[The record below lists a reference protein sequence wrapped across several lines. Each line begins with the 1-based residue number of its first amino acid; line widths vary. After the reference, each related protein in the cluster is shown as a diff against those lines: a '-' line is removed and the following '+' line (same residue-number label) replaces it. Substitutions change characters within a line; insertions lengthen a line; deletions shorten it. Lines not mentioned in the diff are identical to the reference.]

1 MAKNRVKSK
10 GQRAHPF
17 AYEGLDRIM
26 HERARLGALT
36 ALLAHPKGLP
46 FAALRK
52 LCGLTDGNLARHLE
66 VLEAA
71 NLIEIRKTAEARPL
85 SLCRITA
92 EGRKR
97 FLSYLT
103 VLEQVLLDAGA
114 PPETEDGR
122 TKGLR
127 HLEAR

>member
-1 MAKNRVKSK
+1 MKKAKSK

-26 HERARLGALT
+26 HERARLGVLT

-46 FAALRK
+46 FAAVRK

-71 NLIEIRKTAEARPL
+71 KLIEITKTADARPQ

-92 EGRKR
+92 EGRRR
-97 FLSYLT
+97 FLGYLA
-103 VLEQVLLDAGA
+103 VLERVLLDAGA
-114 PPETEDGR
+114 SPEIDTAHPR
-122 TKGLR
+122 GLR

>member
-1 MAKNRVKSK
+1 MKKAKSK
-10 GQRAHPF
+10 GRRAHPF

-26 HERARLGALT
+26 HERARLGVLT

-46 FAALRK
+46 FAAVRK

-71 NLIEIRKTAEARPL
+71 KLIEITKTAEARPQ

-92 EGRKR
+92 EGRRR
-97 FLSYLT
+97 FLGYLT
-103 VLEQVLLDAGA
+103 VLERVLLDAGA
-114 PPETEDGR
+114 SSESDDGR
-122 TKGLR
+122 ARGLR

>member
-1 MAKNRVKSK
+1 VTRNRAKSK

-26 HERARLGALT
+26 HERARLGVLT

-46 FAALRK
+46 FPALRK

-71 NLIEIRKTAEARPL
+71 ELIEIRKTAQARPS
-85 SLCRITA
+85 SLCRITG

-97 FLSYLT
+97 FLGYLT

-114 PPETEDGR
+114 SSETEDGR
-122 TKGLR
+122 PKGLH

>member
-1 MAKNRVKSK
+1 MKKAKSK
-10 GQRAHPF
+10 DQRAHPF

-46 FAALRK
+46 FAAVRK

-66 VLEAA
+66 VLEGAK
-71 NLIEIRKTAEARPL
+71 LIEITKTAEARPQ
-85 SLCRITA
+85 SICRITA
-92 EGRKR
+92 EGRRR
-97 FLSYLT
+97 FLSYLS
-103 VLEQVLLDAGA
+103 VLERVLLDAGA
-114 PPETEDGR
+114 SSETDTR
-122 TKGLR
+122 PRGLR

>member
-1 MAKNRVKSK
+1 MKRAKSK
-10 GQRAHPF
+10 AQRAHPF

-36 ALLAHPKGLP
+36 ALLAHPRGLP

-71 NLIEIRKTAEARPL
+71 ELIEIRKTAEARPL
-85 SLCRITA
+85 SVCRITA

-114 PPETEDGR
+114 SPETEDGR
-122 TKGLR
+122 TKGLH

>member
-1 MAKNRVKSK
+1 MKKAKSK

-26 HERARLGALT
+26 HERARLGVLT

-46 FAALRK
+46 FAAVRK

-71 NLIEIRKTAEARPL
+71 KLIEITKTAEARPQ

-92 EGRKR
+92 EGRRR
-97 FLSYLT
+97 FLGYLT
-103 VLEQVLLDAGA
+103 VLERVLLDAGA
-114 PPETEDGR
+114 SSETDDGR
-122 TKGLR
+122 ATGLR

>member
-1 MAKNRVKSK
+1 MKRGKSK

-26 HERARLGALT
+26 HERARLGALS

-71 NLIEIRKTAEARPL
+71 QLIEIRKTTEARPL
-85 SLCRITA
+85 SLCRITT

-97 FLSYLT
+97 FLGYLA

-114 PPETEDGR
+114 SPESEDAR

>member
-1 MAKNRVKSK
+1 MKKAKSK
-10 GQRAHPF
+10 SQRAHPF

-26 HERARLGALT
+26 HERARLGALS
-36 ALLAHPKGLP
+36 ALLAHPKGVP

-66 VLEAA
+66 VLEGAK
-71 NLIEIRKTAEARPL
+71 LIEITKTAEARPQ

-92 EGRKR
+92 EGRRR
-97 FLSYLT
+97 FLGYLS
-103 VLEQVLLDAGA
+103 VLERVLLDAGA
-114 PPETEDGR
+114 SSETDFR
-122 TKGLR
+122 PRGLR

>member
-1 MAKNRVKSK
+1 MIRNRAKSK

-26 HERARLGALT
+26 HERARLGVLT

-46 FAALRK
+46 FAAIRN

-71 NLIEIRKTAEARPL
+71 KLIEITKTAEARPQ
-85 SLCRITA
+85 SLCRIRA

-97 FLSYLT
+97 FLGYLS
-103 VLEQVLLDAGA
+103 VLERVLLDAGA
-114 PPETEDGR
+114 SSEGDDSR
-122 TKGLR
+122 ARALR
-127 HLEAR
+127 QLEAR

>member
-1 MAKNRVKSK
+1 MKRPKSK

-36 ALLAHPKGLP
+36 ALLAHPHGLP
-46 FAALRK
+46 FAALKK

-66 VLEAA
+66 VLASA
-71 NLIEIRKTAEARPL
+71 RLIDITKTAEVRPQ

-97 FLSYLT
+97 FLNYLS
-103 VLEQVLLDAGA
+103 VLERVLLDAGA
-114 PPETEDGR
+114 SAEADERGA
-122 TKGLR
+122 KGLR
-127 HLEAR
+127 HIEAR

>member
-1 MAKNRVKSK
+1 MTRNKAKSK

-17 AYEGLDRIM
+17 AYEGLDRII

-36 ALLAHPKGLP
+36 ALLAHPRGLP

-71 NLIEIRKTAEARPL
+71 DLIEIRKTAETRPL

-114 PPETEDGR
+114 SPESEDGR
-122 TKGLR
+122 AKALR

>member
-1 MAKNRVKSK
+1 MNRAKSNR

-26 HERARLGALT
+26 HERARLGALS
-36 ALLAHPKGLP
+36 ALLANPKGLP
-46 FAALRK
+46 FAMLRK

-66 VLEAA
+66 VLEGAA
-71 NLIEIRKTAEARPL
+71 LIEIRKTTEARPL
-85 SLCRITA
+85 SVCRITA
-92 EGRKR
+92 EGRRR

-114 PPETEDGR
+114 SSDAADGR
-122 TKGLR
+122 PRGLR
-127 HLEAR
+127 HIEAR

>member
-1 MAKNRVKSK
+1 MKKAKSK

-26 HERARLGALT
+26 HERARLGVLT

-46 FAALRK
+46 FATVRK

-71 NLIEIRKTAEARPL
+71 KLIEITKTPEARPQ

-92 EGRKR
+92 EGRRR
-97 FLSYLT
+97 FLGYLT
-103 VLEQVLLDAGA
+103 VLERVLLDAGA
-114 PPETEDGR
+114 SSETDDGR
-122 TKGLR
+122 TRGLR

>member
-1 MAKNRVKSK
+1 MKKAKSK

-46 FAALRK
+46 FAAVRK

-71 NLIEIRKTAEARPL
+71 KLIEITKTADARPQ

-92 EGRKR
+92 EGRRR
-97 FLSYLT
+97 FLGYLS
-103 VLEQVLLDAGA
+103 VLERVLLDAGA
-114 PPETEDGR
+114 SSEMETGHPR
-122 TKGLR
+122 GLR

>member
-1 MAKNRVKSK
+1 MKRVKSK
-10 GQRAHPF
+10 GQRTHPF

-36 ALLAHPKGLP
+36 ALLANPKGLP
-46 FAALRK
+46 FAKIKK
-52 LCGLTDGNLARHLE
+52 LCGLTDGNLSRHLE

-71 NLIEIRKTAEARPL
+71 KLIEITKTAEARPQ

-92 EGRKR
+92 EGRRR
-97 FLSYLT
+97 FLGYLAE
-103 VLEQVLLDAGA
+103 LERVLLDAASPGEA
-114 PPETEDGR
+114 DAGR
-122 TKGLR
+122 ARGLR